1 VSDRTG
7 PYDGPTLLDTARS
20 LPVETALYS
29 VLPVVLAMA
38 QLGIGVATEL
48 HVCYAAVFAT
58 VMVTYATLATRYNR
72 SLARL
77 DGLE

>member
-1 VSDRTG
+1 
-7 PYDGPTLLDTARS
+7 
-20 LPVETALYS
+20 
-29 VLPVVLAMA
+29 MA

-48 HVCYAAVFAT
+48 HVGYAAVFAT